1 VTPLTRRAAGAPDDG
16 EATEDGHRRERAAR
30 LSTCRAGGA
39 IAAAD
44 QAGVPLIPVAGDRTG
59 PDPDD
64 LDRAF
69 RETGARVFY
78 AQPTYANPTG
88 AQWPRALGEQVLDV
102 VRGEGDDRR
111 GTAS

>member
-1 VTPLTRRAAGAPDDG
+1 M
-16 EATEDGHRRERAAR
+16 
-30 LSTCRAGGA
+30 
-39 IAAAD
+39 
-44 QAGVPLIPVAGDRTG
+44 PLIPVAGDRTG